1 MTTDSFMA
9 SDGTKIH
16 TVYWRPA
23 GISERV
29 VIIVHGISEHSGRY
43 EHVAKHLTDAGYHV
57 YALDHRGHGQ
67 SDGERIH
74 VDNNTQF
81 ITDLKQYHAQIK
93 ENHPNATIFMLGHS
107 MGSVISLQFILTY
120 PNAVDAIIVTGTAT
134 DVGSDVS
141 PVLRSTVNFLHG
153 IYPKTPIQPPS
164 GDSVLTR
171 DPEMLAKADSDPL
184 FYKGW
189 TKASS
194 AKYVVETGE
203 MIQER
208 ANEITMPILI
218 MHGEDDALT
227 PISGSH
233 FMYEHV
239 SSSDK
244 TLKLYEGLYH
254 EVFNEPEKEQVFED
268 LQQWLLTHDSLN

>member
-1 MTTDSFMA
+1 MTTDSFIA

-29 VIIVHGISEHSGRY
+29 VIIAHGKDEHSGRY

-67 SDGERIH
+67 SGGDRSH
-74 VDNNTQF
+74 VDDDTQF
-81 ITDLKQYHAQIK
+81 ITDLKQYHTQIK
-93 ENHPNATIFMLGHS
+93 DTHPNATIFLLGHS

-120 PNAVDAIIVTGTAT
+120 PDAVDAIIVTGTAT
-134 DVGSDVS
+134 DVSTGVS
-141 PVLRSTVNFLHG
+141 SLLRTAGNFVHN
-153 IYPKTPIQPPS
+153 IYPQAPIQPPG
-164 GDSVLTR
+164 GDEVLTR
-171 DPEMLAKADSDPL
+171 APEMLEKAGSDPL

-189 TKASS
+189 TKSS
-194 AKYVVETGE
+194 LAKYILDTGE

-208 ANEITMPILI
+208 ASEITMPILI

-244 TLKLYEGLYH
+244 TLKTWANMLH
-254 EVFNEPEKEQVFED
+254 EILNEVEREAVLKTITD
-268 LQQWLLTHDSLN
+268 WLAKH